1 VLVGKLYKQT
11 LPTYKPCTY
20 LVIAYFPTELVTKVK
35 PNTNSVE
42 VHPQL
47 SNKEHPVDGF
57 AGGCWFI
64 VAEIGIMSLPPSP
77 TPNNLRGKQRQSHKR
92 RQIPNVT
99 NSDAFN

>member
-11 LPTYKPCTY
+11 LPTYKPRTY
-20 LVIAYFPTELVTKVK
+20 QVIAYFPTELVTKVK

-77 TPNNLRGKQRQSHKR
+77 TPNNLRGKQSK
-92 RQIPNVT
+92 VT
-99 NSDAFN
+99 KEDKYPM